1 MLTNMNRCENLE
13 KIKIKHLTKEQLVIS
28 IDRLTRFKVP
38 EHKYLRVFKDVIS
51 SALLE
56 PHIKKNEID
65 KLSFETIREISEYI
79 INSSLENLGFKLDDD
94 YVINQKIYDY
104 ENSTFV
110 IDENVNEL
118 LKNRIHYKSFV
129 KLIENENDLPFN
141 LKWLRALVLNCDI
154 IEERKKEGFKY
165 PLEKVIL
172 AEGITEEILLPAF
185 GKVCGC
191 DFNKKGIYIISA
203 GGKNQVVKYFYEF
216 AQNLKIPVFILLDN
230 DAKNNYEQILP
241 RLRSFDK
248 IHIVN
253 CGEFEDLLP
262 LHLVEKAL
270 NSELKNIS
278 IRENGDINPSIPMA
292 KNLEELFKKRGLHE
306 FKKSEFAKDVKS
318 QITSIEDVSE
328 EIIQIFT
335 ELSQAQQ
342 KI

>member
-1 MLTNMNRCENLE
+1 ME
-13 KIKIKHLTKEQLVIS
+13 KIRIKHLTKEQLIIS

-38 EHKYLRVFKDVIS
+38 EQKYLRVFKDIIS

-56 PHIKKNEID
+56 PHIKKNDID
-65 KLSFETIREISEYI
+65 KLNYEKIREICEHI
-79 INSSLENLGFKLDDD
+79 INSSLESFGFELDDD

-104 ENSTFV
+104 ENSIFV
-110 IDENVNEL
+110 ISNQVNEL
-118 LKNRIHYKSFV
+118 LKNKIHYKSFV
-129 KLIENENDLPFN
+129 KLIEGKEDLPFN
-141 LKWLRALVLNCDI
+141 LKWLRALALSDSDI
-154 IEERKKEGFKY
+154 IELRMLEGFKY

-191 DFNKKGIYIISA
+191 DFNKRGIYIVSA
-203 GGKNQVVKYFYEF
+203 GGKNQVVKYFYEY

-241 RLRSFDK
+241 RLRDFDK

-278 IRENGDINPSIPMA
+278 IRENGDINQSVPMA

-306 FKKSEFAKDVKS
+306 FKKSEFAKDVKA
-318 QITSIEDVSE
+318 QINSIEDAST

-335 ELSQAQQ
+335 ELAQEQQ
-342 KI
+342 KV